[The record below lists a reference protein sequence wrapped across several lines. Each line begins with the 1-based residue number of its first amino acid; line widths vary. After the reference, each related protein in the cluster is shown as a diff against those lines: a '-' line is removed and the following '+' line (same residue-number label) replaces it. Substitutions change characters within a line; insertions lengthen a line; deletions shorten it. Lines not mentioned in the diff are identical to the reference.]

1 MNFLQ
6 NVNKKNI
13 ISIGVINLTK
23 IIMSKEVVVNEETCI
38 GCGLCVQLCPKVF
51 AMQDDG
57 KSKTVDSAGDE
68 EANIQ
73 GAIDAC
79 PVQAISWKE

>member
-1 MNFLQ
+1 
-6 NVNKKNI
+6 
-13 ISIGVINLTK
+13 
-23 IIMSKEVVVNEETCI
+23 MSKSVVVNEETCI

-51 AMQDDG
+51 AMQDNG
-57 KSKTVDSAGDE
+57 KSKVIDAAGDE

-79 PVQAISWKE
+79 PVQSISWSEEN

>member
-1 MNFLQ
+1 MYMNSAH
-6 NVNKKNI
+6 VDPA
-13 ISIGVINLTK
+13 V
-23 IIMSKEVVVNEETCI
+23 CI

-57 KSKTVDSAGDE
+57 KSKAVNPQGDGDE
-68 EANIQ
+68 DSNQCIQ

-79 PVQAISWKE
+79 PVTAISWTEEA

>member
-1 MNFLQ
+1 
-6 NVNKKNI
+6 
-13 ISIGVINLTK
+13 
-23 IIMSKEVVVNEETCI
+23 MSKAVVVNEETCI

-51 AMQDDG
+51 AMQDNG
-57 KSKTVDSAGDE
+57 KSKAIDSAGDE

-79 PVQAISWKE
+79 PVQAISWTE